1 MRLWITRTTFNWK
14 SMKNFLRNW
23 KKRYKYR
30 LDISEEY
37 FNSINEDLNA
47 LYKNVTKTITIN
59 HEVYHYT
66 REEFRA
72 AKGIYAKYDQ
82 DHLLMALFANLS
94 DVLKI
99 KNQQLEI
106 LIKLIKYATLIN
118 LYPLTKKDS
127 KNNIIRAQNIF
138 KILFLKNAALIS
150 DEFYFQSKE
159 ILFNQKNINQPFEFI
174 NDLNLN
180 NFPAVYN
187 WNRLLSLTT
196 LILNILQIPQA
207 TDIAYYTTGYYIL
220 KREMA
225 VASVRKTYSIIK
237 VQKIE
242 YATLSDYQ
250 LIYYDHLNNILK
262 TLDNKFQIKYMRFL
276 SETEGKIYLSDVP
289 PLTVSGWIGLIL
301 NYIILICWAL
311 IILWPIYQLIKASV
325 NTFSKETIN
334 TDNFEFSFSNFKYLF
349 KETYYGQWLQ
359 NSIIVA
365 SLTMVFTVIVISLI
379 GYAFS
384 RFRFRGKKSGLM
396 TIMLLQMIPTFTAI
410 IAFYVIFQ
418 LLKEGVNMPPL
429 MVMTIIYTGGGIA
442 GNTFVLKG
450 YLDNIS
456 SEIDDAAR
464 IDGCGNWKIYLQIIL
479 PLARPML
486 AIIALWS
493 FIGPFG
499 DIILPQLLLPSV
511 ENYTVA
517 SGLSTLISNP
527 NNMAQGAYAAGA
539 LIIGLP
545 ITILFVALQKNITGG
560 LSAAGVKG

>member
-1 MRLWITRTTFNWK
+1 
-14 SMKNFLRNW
+14 
-23 KKRYKYR
+23 
-30 LDISEEY
+30 
-37 FNSINEDLNA
+37 
-47 LYKNVTKTITIN
+47 
-59 HEVYHYT
+59 
-66 REEFRA
+66 
-72 AKGIYAKYDQ
+72 
-82 DHLLMALFANLS
+82 
-94 DVLKI
+94 
-99 KNQQLEI
+99 
-106 LIKLIKYATLIN
+106 
-118 LYPLTKKDS
+118 
-127 KNNIIRAQNIF
+127 
-138 KILFLKNAALIS
+138 
-150 DEFYFQSKE
+150 
-159 ILFNQKNINQPFEFI
+159 
-174 NDLNLN
+174 
-180 NFPAVYN
+180 
-187 WNRLLSLTT
+187 
-196 LILNILQIPQA
+196 
-207 TDIAYYTTGYYIL
+207 
-220 KREMA
+220 
-225 VASVRKTYSIIK
+225 
-237 VQKIE
+237 
-242 YATLSDYQ
+242 
-250 LIYYDHLNNILK
+250 
-262 TLDNKFQIKYMRFL
+262 MRFL

-289 PLTVSGWIGLIL
+289 SLTVSGWIGLIL
-301 NYIILICWAL
+301 NYIILICWAV
-311 IILWPIYQLIKASV
+311 IILWPIYHLIKASF

-349 KETYYGQWLQ
+349 AETYYGQWLQ

-365 SLTMVFTVIVISLI
+365 SLTMIFTVIVISLI

-384 RFRFRGKKSGLM
+384 RFRFRGKRSGLM
-396 TIMLLQMIPTFTAI
+396 AIMLLQMIPTFTAI

-429 MVMTIIYTGGGIA
+429 VVMTIIYTGGGIA

-464 IDGCGNWKIYLQIIL
+464 IDGCGNWKIYLQIII

-517 SGLSTLISNP
+517 SGLNTLISNP

-545 ITILFVALQKNITGG
+545 ITILFIALQKNITGG